1 MIELTTTGGA
11 KVLLNP
17 DLIECIERRD
27 ETVILMDSGRHYT
40 VKEDAHAVAEMIL
53 EYQKRVRGYFT
64 PDADIV
70 KGAHQSSPCSKPAGE
85 EVETGSEI
93 GSLPD

>member
-11 KVLLNP
+11 IVMLNP

-40 VKEDAHAVAEMIL
+40 VREDAQAVAEMIL

-64 PDADIV
+64 PDADAV
-70 KGAHQSSPCSKPAGE
+70 KCAHHESRIKAPAGE

>member
-1 MIELTTTGGA
+1 M
-11 KVLLNP
+11 LLNP
-17 DLIECIERRD
+17 DLIECIETRD
-27 ETVILMDSGRHYT
+27 ETVILMDSGRQYT

-53 EYQKRVRGYFT
+53 DYQKRVRCILPEAG
-64 PDADIV
+64 II
-70 KGAHQSSPCSKPAGE
+70 KGSHHGAHRGVPAGE

>member
-27 ETVILMDSGRHYT
+27 GTVILMDSGRHYT

-53 EYQKRVRGYFT
+53 EYNKHIHGLV
-64 PDADIV
+64 PHAEIA
-70 KGAHQSSPCSKPAGE
+70 KGAHPSAHTRAPAGE

>member
-17 DLIECIERRD
+17 DLIECIETRD
-27 ETVILMDSGRHYT
+27 GTVILMDSGRHYT
-40 VKEDAHAVAEMIL
+40 VKEDAHAVAELIL
-53 EYQKRVRGYFT
+53 DYQKRVRCLLPETG
-64 PDADIV
+64 V
-70 KGAHQSSPCSKPAGE
+70 LKSAHHASASKKPAGE
-85 EVETGSEI
+85 EVETASEI

>member
-17 DLIECIERRD
+17 NLIECIERRD

-40 VKEDAHAVAEMIL
+40 VQEDAQAVVELIL
-53 EYQKRVRGYFT
+53 GCQKRLHALELAEAEAAKDGHAAISRR
-64 PDADIV
+64 
-70 KGAHQSSPCSKPAGE
+70 KPAGE
-85 EVETGSEI
+85 EVETTSEI
-93 GSLPD
+93 GNLPD

>member
-17 DLIECIERRD
+17 DLIECIEKRD
-27 ETVILMDSGRHYT
+27 GTVILMDSGRHYT
-40 VKEDAHAVAEMIL
+40 VKEDAHAVADMIL
-53 EYQKRVRGYFT
+53 EYRKRMRCIFPETG
-64 PDADIV
+64 IV
-70 KGAHQSSPCSKPAGE
+70 KGPHHGAHRDAPAGE